1 MIRYIDTV
9 DAGEVPRPDIVLLDL
24 NLPRVSGHV
33 ILGTLRRSPLCGTV
47 PVVIVSSS
55 DSPHDRKEASRLGA
69 TRYFCKPN
77 DYDEFMKL
85 ATLVLEVV
93 ETGQ

>member
-1 MIRYIDTV
+1 MIRYIKNV
-9 DAGEVPRPDIVLLDL
+9 EAGKLPCPDIVLLDL

-33 ILGTLRRSPLCGTV
+33 ILESLRRGPLCGTV

-55 DSPHDRKEASRLGA
+55 DSPHDRSEASRLGA

-77 DYDEFMKL
+77 DYDDFMKL
-85 ATLVLEVV
+85 GSLVLEVV
-93 ETGQ
+93 ETGR